1 MDQKCI
7 FPIAG
12 PRVREDDVSQGVQ
25 NALGG
30 AIVDEEG
37 VLRSWLASVG
47 FPLQRGDASPQ
58 SGPEDLEELLSSALT
73 TKLGY

>member
-12 PRVREDDVSQGVQ
+12 PRVREDDVSQGVE

-37 VLRSWLASVG
+37 VL
-47 FPLQRGDASPQ
+47 
-58 SGPEDLEELLSSALT
+58 
-73 TKLGY
+73 